1 MDADLI
7 IVAGLVMLMLS
18 IPSAVSAYADGRRP
32 WVAMIVIL
40 AGAAVFYW
48 GWDNHTADMSVAEVP
63 HVIIRVLA
71 RVIP

>member
-1 MDADLI
+1 MDGDLI
-7 IVAGLVMLMLS
+7 IVAGLAMLMLS

-32 WVAMIVIL
+32 WVALVVMI
-40 AGAAVFYW
+40 AGAGVLIW
-48 GWDNHTADMSVAEVP
+48 GWGTHPADMSLAEVP